1 MKVDMI
7 DKQVKNSNDPF
18 VVFHVNLLN
27 SIEEIESLTNNLE
40 NVLDIEEVVF
50 LNSKIKAAELSK
62 NEDYMIINQL
72 SIEQFCQ
79 IMIKGGFKIKMVEY
93 VDQIWNFNN
102 EELNQFISLFDGE
115 DPCPEL
121 TEEAFGE
128 EEKTIDVLKTI
139 MASKFTTDD
148 VLDKISNSGIDSLND
163 LNKFILD

>member
-27 SIEEIESLTNNLE
+27 SIEEIESFTNNLE
-40 NVLDIEEVVF
+40 NILTVEEAVF
-50 LNSKIKAAELSK
+50 LNTKIKAAELSK
-62 NEDYMIINQL
+62 NEDYMIINQS

-79 IMIKGGFKIKMVEY
+79 IMIKGGFKMKMVEC

-102 EELNQFISLFDGE
+102 EEFNQFISLFEEE

-139 MASKFTTDD
+139 VASKFTTDD

-163 LNKFILD
+163 LNKFILG